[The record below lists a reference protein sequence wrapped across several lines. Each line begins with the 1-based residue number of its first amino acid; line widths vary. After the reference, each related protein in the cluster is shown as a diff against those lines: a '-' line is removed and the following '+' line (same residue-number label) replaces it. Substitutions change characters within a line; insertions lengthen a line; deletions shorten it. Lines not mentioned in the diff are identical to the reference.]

1 MGDRDE
7 SPFPRRGGGSGMSH
21 PFQGGV
27 GVRDGSSFPRSGWGD
42 HDESSNG
49 GVSQGWGGGEPI
61 TAKGRG
67 WGADYVNVPVKYQP
81 YYFGDPRQSHHT

>member
-1 MGDRDE
+1 MSHSFQGA
-7 SPFPRRGGGSGMSH
+7 GGGTMMSH
-21 PFQGGV
+21 PAGACPKVGGT
-27 GVRDGSSFPRSGWGD
+27 R
-42 HDESSNG
+42 
-49 GVSQGWGGGEPI
+49 PI